1 MQRTAQIPVSTLP
14 LQIYFYLHNLEI
26 LLSSLSL
33 RFDFGDPDD
42 HIAAVIEIFGKDG
55 QPVSLVR
62 KRQLFFVVLVAY
74 FFYPYRKAFECER
87 FTPSVFLDYVFVSV
101 YAQSEYR
108 RDISPHPVL

>member
-1 MQRTAQIPVSTLP
+1 MKMQRTAQIPVVPCLYKS
-14 LQIYFYLHNLEI
+14 ISIFI
-26 LLSSLSL
+26 ISKFSSHL
-33 RFDFGDPDD
+33 FHYPDD

-101 YAQSEYR
+101 YAQSEY
-108 RDISPHPVL
+108 DEIYL